1 MSLAGLK
8 LAGRRCAVFFGSC
21 GLVLLAACGRPAVQ
35 VQESY
40 VFGTQVQVT
49 VAGLDE
55 VKAREAGAA
64 VLAEFDRLHRL
75 LHAWKPSAI
84 TELNT
89 ALAAARPHTPP
100 AEVLALLAEA
110 KVLSLASDRLFDPG
124 IGKLVRLWGFHGDE
138 FVPRLPDPRALAAWK
153 KAPASIADLVIKNGQ
168 VGSRNPSL
176 AVDLGGY
183 AKGVALDRAAT
194 LLRERGVANALINI
208 GGNVLALGN
217 KNGSPWKVGI
227 RDPAGSGFLATLEL
241 RDGEAIGTSGDYQRY
256 FEIGDR
262 RYSHLI
268 DPRTAEPALGTRAVT
283 ILVDGPQAGMRSDA
297 LSKPIFIAGSDPVSS
312 WTRMAGRLGVE
323 RVLRV
328 DASGQVFATPAM
340 AGRLTWPQGAKAPQL
355 VEISLQGGR

>member
-1 MSLAGLK
+1 MSLAGQM
-8 LAGRRCAVFFGSC
+8 LAGRRCAIFIGSC
-21 GLVLLAACGRPAVQ
+21 VLALLAACGRPAVQ

-84 TELNT
+84 TELN
-89 ALAAARPHTPP
+89 AAFAAGRPHAPP
-100 AEVLALLAEA
+100 AEVLALLVEA
-110 KVLSLASDRLFDPG
+110 KALALASDRLFDPG

-138 FVPRLPDPRALAAWK
+138 FMPKLPDPLALAAWK
-153 KAPASIADLVIKNGQ
+153 KAPASMADLVIEGGQ
-168 VGSRNPSL
+168 AKSRNPAL

-183 AKGVALDRAAT
+183 AKGVALDRAAA

-208 GGNVLALGN
+208 GGNVLALGS
-217 KNGSPWKVGI
+217 KNGTPWKVGI

-241 RDGEAIGTSGDYQRY
+241 RDGEAIGTSGDYQRF
-256 FEIGDR
+256 FELGGR

-268 DPRTAEPALGTRAVT
+268 DPRTAEPAQGTRAVT
-283 ILVDGPQAGMRSDA
+283 ILVEGPQAGMRSDA
-297 LSKPIFIAGSDPVSS
+297 LSKPIFIAGGDLASG
-312 WTRMAGRLGVE
+312 WTRMAARLGVE

-328 DASGQVFATPAM
+328 DASGRVFATAAM
-340 AGRLTWPQGAKAPQL
+340 AGRLVWPQGAPAPQL
-355 VEISLQGGR
+355 VEIPPQGGK